1 MTGRKQERGIPKI
14 VLTGGPC
21 AGKSILIANL
31 PPLIEARLG
40 WHVITV
46 PETVAWMGNNG
57 MRREDFP
64 DIATFQSVQTAIQ
77 ASHEDD
83 AMKAVQAM
91 GDGGNVFVLMDRAI
105 PDAAA
110 YLTND
115 EYRRVLA
122 TNGMTDGQ
130 VMRRYD
136 VVIFLHSV
144 ACGHER
150 LYHARGN
157 AMRLERDASDAA
169 RADVRTLRAY
179 ATHPH
184 VIEIADTE
192 TIGEKTERVME
203 EMLTMLPSV

>member
-1 MTGRKQERGIPKI
+1 MTRQQREQDIPTI

-21 AGKSILIANL
+21 AGKSVLIANL

-46 PETVAWMGNNG
+46 PETVAWMGSNG

-64 DIATFQSVQTAIQ
+64 DIVTFQSVQTAIQ

-83 AMKAVQAM
+83 TMKAAQAM
-91 GDGGNVFVLMDRAI
+91 GDGNVLVLMDRAI

-110 YLTND
+110 YLTDD

-122 TNGMTDGQ
+122 TNGMAEAQ

-136 VVIFLHSV
+136 AVIFLHSV

-150 LYHARGN
+150 LYRARGN

-179 ATHPH
+179 AAHPH

-203 EMLTMLPSV
+203 AMSTMLPSV